1 MFNFCPNIQYN
12 SCPGR
17 GGKVGEE
24 RGGWRCFR
32 SHCLKSFSF
41 CNCVFYGP
49 SVYCFLKCI
58 KINELNCCCEALKW
72 FAAAKMSPPLATS
85 ISSPPLT
92 ISTSFLHILWPRGV
106 GNGVQVEVVVVVV
119 AVVESVTLLLLVLSC
134 VSFSLL
140 TFCVFCFLLL
150 LLLQFPLDLCI
161 FIAKYIMRII
171 VVADDFYDYSCLL
184 TKGGIT
190 LMKCSQK
197 KP

>member
-72 FAAAKMSPPLATS
+72 FAAAKMSPLLSPLPFPLLPP
-85 ISSPPLT
+85 SS
-92 ISTSFLHILWPRGV
+92 
-106 GNGVQVEVVVVVV
+106 
-119 AVVESVTLLLLVLSC
+119 LLLFCTFYDHEESAMESKSKSLSLSLSWRAWLC
-134 VSFSLL
+134 FFWFSPVFPFLCLL
-140 TFCVFCFLLL
+140 FVFCALL

-171 VVADDFYDYSCLL
+171 VVADDFYDYSCPL

-190 LMKCSQK
+190 LMQCSQK

>member
-72 FAAAKMSPPLATS
+72 FAAAKMSPLPPHFHFLAAPHNLYFFSAHFMTTRS
-85 ISSPPLT
+85 RQWSP
-92 ISTSFLHILWPRGV
+92 SRSRCRCRCRGERDFASFG
-106 GNGVQVEVVVVVV
+106 
-119 AVVESVTLLLLVLSC
+119 
-134 VSFSLL
+134 SLL
-140 TFCVFCFLLL
+140 CFLFFAYFLCVL
-150 LLLQFPLDLCI
+150 FRCCCFYNFP
-161 FIAKYIMRII
+161 
-171 VVADDFYDYSCLL
+171 
-184 TKGGIT
+184 
-190 LMKCSQK
+190 
-197 KP
+197 